1 MLGRPP
7 RSTLFPST
15 PLFRSLLLSG
25 LVALRRRQEAR
36 ARTLL
41 GQALTAGADTAETL
55 AGLGALEAGAGRWVW
70 AAAETRAAVAAARG
84 TLRHPYP
91 REWLAEALTSF
102 ALNGPAATADSLLA
116 AAVAGRG
123 GWYRIHE
130 LRALAALRVGRCDVA
145 AEQFLLLGDFGITPE
160 DAPVWVERCRRGETR

>member
-55 AGLGALEAGAGRWVW
+55 AGLGALDARAGRWVS

-91 REWLAEALTSF
+91 REWLAGALTSF
-102 ALNGPAATADSLLA
+102 ALD
-116 AAVAGRG
+116 
-123 GWYRIHE
+123 
-130 LRALAALRVGRCDVA
+130 
-145 AEQFLLLGDFGITPE
+145 GDRKSG
-160 DAPVWVERCRRGETR
+160 V

>member
-55 AGLGALEAGAGRWVW
+55 AGLGALDARAGRWVS
-70 AAAETRAAVAAARG
+70 AAAETRAAVARSEE
-84 TLRHPYP
+84 H
-91 REWLAEALTSF
+91 TS
-102 ALNGPAATADSLLA
+102 
-116 AAVAGRG
+116 
-123 GWYRIHE
+123 E
-130 LRALAALRVGRCDVA
+130 LQSQSNLVCR
-145 AEQFLLLGDFGITPE
+145 LLLE
-160 DAPVWVERCRRGETR
+160 K

>member
-1 MLGRPP
+1 
-7 RSTLFPST
+7 
-15 PLFRSLLLSG
+15 
-25 LVALRRRQEAR
+25 AADAEA
-36 ARTLL
+36 
-41 GQALTAGADTAETL
+41 TL
-55 AGLGALEAGAGRWVW
+55 AGLGALAARAGRWVSG
-70 AAAETRAAVAAARG
+70 AAGTRAAVAAARG

-130 LRALAALRVGRCDVA
+130 LRAVAALRVGRCDVA
-145 AEQFLLLGDFGITPE
+145 AEQFLVLVEFGIEPG
-160 DAPVWVERCRRGETR
+160 DAPAWLERCRRRETR